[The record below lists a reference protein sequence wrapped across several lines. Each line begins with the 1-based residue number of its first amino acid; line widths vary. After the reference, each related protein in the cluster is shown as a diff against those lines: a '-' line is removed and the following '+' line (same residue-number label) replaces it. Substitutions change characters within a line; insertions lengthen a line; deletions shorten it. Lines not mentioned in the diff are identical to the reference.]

1 MQRQI
6 PPTTRR
12 RKPKAGEPVWEL
24 ARLFPAQGAWSEEAY
39 LALDTGQLIEYTDGY
54 LEILPMPTLTHQ
66 RIVRYLFALLS
77 AFITANQVGGEVLFA
92 PLPVRLSRGKYRE
105 PDIIYLSAIR
115 LQDVQGQYPQGS
127 DLVIEVV
134 SGSATD
140 RARDLVEKRYDYAQA
155 GIPEYWI
162 VDPDEGVITVLR
174 LEGEAYI
181 EHGSFGAGQ
190 AATSHLLPG
199 FSVVVDEVWAAAH

>member
-1 MQRQI
+1 MQRQS

-24 ARLFPAQGAWSEEAY
+24 ARLFPAQGTWSEEEY

-77 AFITANQVGGEVLFA
+77 AYLAANHVGGEVLFA
-92 PLPVRLSRGKYRE
+92 PLPVRLGRRKYRE
-105 PDIIYLSAIR
+105 PDIIYLAAAR
-115 LQDVQGQYPQGS
+115 LQNTQGQYPQGG

-140 RARDLVEKRYDYAQA
+140 RTRDLVEKRYDYAQA

-162 VDPDEGVITVLR
+162 VDPEEGAITVLR
-174 LEGEAYI
+174 LEGEAYA
-181 EHGSFGAGQ
+181 EHGRFGAGQ
-190 AATSHLLPG
+190 TATSALLPG